1 MKIEFDDVK
10 DRDNRTRHGVSL
22 SQAVKLDWD
31 AAMVWIDDRYDYDEL
46 RMRGLAPEGT
56 VLYFV
61 AFVERGDCKRII
73 SLRKATRREAR
84 LYVEEY

>member
-1 MKIEFDDVK
+1 MSKIATIAHATAYHSA
-10 DRDNRTRHGVSL
+10 RQSN
-22 SQAVKLDWD
+22 
-31 AAMVWIDDRYDYDEL
+31 WIGMQQWSGSMTGTRYDYDEL

-84 LYVEEY
+84 LYAEEY